1 MDLTKLSETELKAL
15 AYDELVR
22 METIKSNILI
32 INQELGKRSGLTT
45 NEEKEA
51 KETKEESK

>member
-45 NEEKEA
+45 NG
-51 KETKEESK
+51 KEEASEEIKRE